1 MWKTVLAA
9 SFALFCSNHA
19 LALDLICIPE
29 GQVYIVPSTSGMKPT
44 STEYKTLH
52 RFSGK
57 NLYLTDAEEKKGEYL
72 YGEITKAGYQRYISG
87 FKTIVFGS
95 DEATAIVSHV
105 DNMVGQLYV
114 LKCRP
119 MAK

>member
-1 MWKTVLAA
+1 MWKTLLSAA
-9 SFALFCSNHA
+9 FAFCSAHA
-19 LALDLICIPE
+19 LALELICIPE
-29 GQVYIVPSTSGMKPT
+29 GQVYIVPSTSGMEPISMK
-44 STEYKTLH
+44 YKILH

-57 NLYLTDAEEKKGEYL
+57 NLYLTDADEKKGEYL
-72 YGEITKAGYQRYISG
+72 YGEIAEAGHQRYISG

-105 DNMVGQLYV
+105 DKLVGQLYV